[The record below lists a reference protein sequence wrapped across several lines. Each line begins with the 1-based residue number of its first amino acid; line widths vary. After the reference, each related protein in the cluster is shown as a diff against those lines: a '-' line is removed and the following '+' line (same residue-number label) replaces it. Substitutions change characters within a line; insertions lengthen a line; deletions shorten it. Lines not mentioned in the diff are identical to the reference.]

1 MRRWLAAVG
10 VVAVLLGGVGL
21 ALENL
26 LADPIPAVDPE
37 VLAVVAGF
45 VTLVATLF
53 AVVGRSVDDTERAAP
68 PDREHGIRAP
78 VPGAECAPSSENP
91 TATLAFRRRLSER
104 VVDALVSERGFA
116 PEAAREAVDDGS
128 WTDDRV
134 AAALLSDGD
143 FDPPLGTRLRWW
155 VRGIDA
161 ERRAGERAL
170 DALGRLRG
178 ERV

>member
-1 MRRWLAAVG
+1 VRRRLAAVG
-10 VVAVLLGGVGL
+10 VVAVLVGGAGL
-21 ALENL
+21 VLDQL
-26 LADPIPAVDPE
+26 LTDPIPAVNPD

-53 AVVGRSVDDTERAAP
+53 AVIGRSVGDTERAAP
-68 PDREHGIRAP
+68 PDRKHGVRVP
-78 VPGAECAPSSENP
+78 VPGAECAPASADP

-104 VVDALVSERGFA
+104 VVDALVSERGLDR
-116 PEAAREAVDDGS
+116 ETARQRVDDGT

-134 AAALLSDGD
+134 AAALLSDGG
-143 FDPPLGTRLRWW
+143 FEAPLWARLRWRI
-155 VRGIDA
+155 RGIDA

-178 ERV
+178 ERL